1 MMPIIEEHLAEDR
14 FIVAADLLRR
24 NVQSDDEPEG
34 VLQLSISS
42 IYGILEK
49 EEPDLTTLREM
60 LAD

>member
-1 MMPIIEEHLAEDR
+1 MMPIIKEHLAEDR

-49 EEPDLTTLREM
+49 EEPDLITLREM